1 MEIDE
6 YDILIKKNRMIDIIL
21 LSVIYKWVYMNVI
34 QYK

>member
-6 YDILIKKNRMIDIIL
+6 YDILIKKNGMIDIIL